1 MAINPNAPKTTTV
14 APAPARKAPVE
25 QQPDKSAL
33 NKQQDLKQDLKNDQF
48 VQAQQNPLASFGRAA
63 ASAPP
68 AVLLNLATGNVAAA
82 VGTTILKELDK
93 KKDAQ
98 TAETRSKAPARRE
111 SSFLDVVH
119 DRFEVTKRAF
129 QGAAEMLVGDRLLS
143 KGKGFDLLSKLE
155 LTPKQQ
161 ATVAGATSASKQA
174 YRAGLLAHVGS
185 EVSKKIIEKNANN
198 PNIDPDVLQAALKI
212 ADDFMGSV

>member
-14 APAPARKAPVE
+14 APAPARKPVVE
-25 QQPDKSAL
+25 QQPDKNAL
-33 NKQQDLKQDLKNDQF
+33 KQQEAKQQDLKNDQF
-48 VQAQQNPLASFGRAA
+48 VQAQQNPLANFGRAA
-63 ASAPP
+63 ATAQPS
-68 AVLLNLATGNVAAA
+68 VLVNLATGNIAAA
-82 VGTTILKELDK
+82 AGTAILKELDQ
-93 KKDAQ
+93 KKDTQA
-98 TAETRSKAPARRE
+98 AETRAKAPARRE
-111 SSFLDVVH
+111 SSFLNVIH

-174 YRAGLLAHVGS
+174 YREGLLRHVGS
-185 EVSKKIIEKNANN
+185 EVSKKIIERNANN

>member
-1 MAINPNAPKTTTV
+1 MPINPNAPKTTPV
-14 APAPARKAPVE
+14 APAPARKAVVE
-25 QQPDKSAL
+25 QQPDKL
-33 NKQQDLKQDLKNDQF
+33 KQDLVKQDLKNDQF

-68 AVLLNLATGNVAAA
+68 AVLVNLVSSNVAAN
-82 VGTTILKELDK
+82 VGTAMLKELDQ

-98 TAETRSKAPARRE
+98 TAETRAKAPARRE
-111 SSFLDVVH
+111 SSFLSVIH

-161 ATVAGATSASKQA
+161 ATVAGATGASKQA

-185 EVSKKIIEKNANN
+185 EVSKKIVERNSNN
-198 PNIDPDVLQAALKI
+198 PNIDPDVLQAAIKI